1 MYVFDLLLLLLQQMC
16 VYLIIAWILS
26 KTPLIIPLLK
36 VTILTPHKLMC
47 YVIFSAF
54 SIIGSYL
61 GLYIGDSIANTRAIG
76 TVLSGF
82 LGGPSVGILVGFT
95 GGIHRYS
102 LGGSTASSCML
113 STIMEGLI
121 GGLVHRYYTKKTQ
134 INKLFNLYTAASATF
149 VAGILQMLIILLLT
163 KPFASAIALVKNIAL
178 PMIISNSIGAAI
190 FIRILLDRRA
200 IIEKYT
206 TAFSA
211 QALKIAAHT
220 EGILHK
226 GFNTDNC
233 MHFANIIYQQLQIG
247 AVAITDTEK
256 ILAFVGSGAD
266 HHILGAKL
274 TSTQT
279 MQAIK
284 NNNVVYVDGNEEP
297 YQCSMSSNC
306 KLGSVLVIPLCRENQ
321 QVIGTIKLYEE
332 KNRLF
337 SSINLTLG
345 EGIASLISAQILT
358 GQYERNK
365 QSLLKSETKLLHA
378 QVNPHFL
385 FNALNTL
392 QAVIRKDCNQA
403 NELINYLSSFFRKNL
418 KRSETI
424 TTLYD
429 EIEHVNAYLQIEKA
443 RFREHLQIKIHIP
456 SKLQAIKLPAFSLQP
471 LVENAIKHGT
481 SHLLNTGRISL
492 RAFQQHGLIYI
503 EIKDNAGRYQP
514 DEINDGLGIS
524 LVDKRLKLHYG
535 EQFGI
540 NILCQPG
547 QFTRV
552 RLRIPDL
559 NVTNQAA

>member
-1 MYVFDLLLLLLQQMC
+1 MYAFDLLLLLLQQMC

-26 KTPLIIPLLK
+26 KTPFIIPLLK
-36 VTILTPHKLMC
+36 VTIFTPHKLMC
-47 YVIFSAF
+47 YVIFAAF
-54 SIIGSYL
+54 SIISSYL
-61 GLYIGDSIANTRAIG
+61 GLYIGDAIANTRTIG
-76 TVLSGF
+76 TVLSGL
-82 LGGPSVGILVGFT
+82 LGGPSVGILVGIT

-102 LGGSTASSCML
+102 LGGATASNCML

-121 GGLVHRYYTKKTQ
+121 GGLVHRYYIKQMQ
-134 INKLFNLYTAASATF
+134 INKLFNPYTAASVTF
-149 VAGILQMLIILLLT
+149 LAVILQMLIILLLT
-163 KPFASAIALVKNIAL
+163 KPFANAIALVKNIAL

-206 TAFSA
+206 TAFST

-220 EGILHK
+220 EGILRQ
-226 GFNTDNC
+226 GFNTHNS
-233 MHFANIIYQQLQIG
+233 MHVANIIYQQLQIG

-256 ILAFVGSGAD
+256 ILAFVGIGSD
-266 HHILGAKL
+266 HHIAGAKL
-274 TSTQT
+274 TSKPT
-279 MQAIK
+279 MRAIK
-284 NNNVVYVDGNEEP
+284 NNQVVYADGNEEP
-297 YQCSMSSNC
+297 YQCSMNINC
-306 KLGSVLVIPLCRENQ
+306 KIGSVLVIPLRAENQ

-345 EGIASLISAQILT
+345 EVITSLISAQILS

-365 QSLLKSETKLLHA
+365 QSLLKSEIKLLHA

-392 QAVIRKDCNQA
+392 QAVIRKDRKQA
-403 NELINYLSSFFRKNL
+403 TELINTLSTFLRKNL
-418 KRSETI
+418 KRPETI

-429 EIEHVNAYLQIEKA
+429 EIEHVNTYLQIEKA
-443 RFREHLQIKIHIP
+443 RFGEHLQIKIQIP
-456 SKLQAIKLPAFSLQP
+456 PKLQATKLPAFSLQP

-481 SHLLNTGRISL
+481 AHLLNTGRISL
-492 RAFQQHGLIYI
+492 RAFQQHGHIYI
-503 EIKDNAGRYQP
+503 EIKDNAGLYQP
-514 DEINDGLGIS
+514 AEINDGLGIN

-535 EQFGI
+535 EQYGI
-540 NILCQPG
+540 NIFCQPE
-547 QFTRV
+547 QFTCV
-552 RLRIPDL
+552 RLCIPDI